1 MSSMAQTSSATI
13 ASSKRNPLVGWSAI
27 ASGLAFVIA
36 GQKPYFPSSLS
47 LVLLIATLALYLGMV
62 PVARWLA
69 SGLMARDSGER
80 ARIIRVGEI
89 AGVAGAVIAAATA
102 ILALPHWL
110 PAVPAQILNTTALGV
125 IGLWLAFS
133 NTLVFRAR
141 LYNRVLAVIGVVAG
155 VIWLLV
161 AVVMWTELM
170 TSASGS
176 AVSALETFR
185 ALGGYIASGLY
196 LIWAVWLGVWL
207 LVRKR

>member
-1 MSSMAQTSSATI
+1 MWRATAESARESY
-13 ASSKRNPLVGWSAI
+13 AWR
-27 ASGLAFVIA
+27 
-36 GQKPYFPSSLS
+36 
-47 LVLLIATLALYLGMV
+47 
-62 PVARWLA
+62 
-69 SGLMARDSGER
+69 
-80 ARIIRVGEI
+80 EI

-125 IGLWLAFS
+125 IGLWLAVS
-133 NTLVFRAR
+133 NALAFRAR

-170 TSASGS
+170 TGASGS
-176 AVSALETFR
+176 AVSTLETFR
-185 ALGGYIASGLY
+185 ALGGYIASAFY